1 MRCVEVAGGRG
12 GSDASATV
20 LQLLVRLSPARASQ
34 LAVEYLDRSVLN
46 ASDVLEALIAGGA
59 DTRVNPDLLSAMYGE
74 LYSLIAPDDTSKGA
88 KAVLSAFPLAQQKDA
103 AARLMSYVRTNALP
117 SHRAPVARALQDSL
131 REQGIEPDT
140 LTNGLQPG
148 NDDSSRKSTLYRL
161 GNGEVETLSQV
172 AEHLSDP
179 HRPDAWNPNP
189 GDNSEFDWWAAIKAA
204 TIKDE
209 QHFDSLVARFPP
221 PDYREV
227 ELLVQKAE
235 VLLRSGNRDSA
246 GEVIERAITRSRDG
260 SWIYWLDGAQKM
272 VVLRALKQIDHA
284 EGVRRARSLF
294 SKDLSAGKLSPT
306 YLLADIGDILQL
318 LEINWPADAVL
329 GAVDEYLDQV
339 IAASPSAKSYESLT
353 TESAPS
359 WSPDQALCQVIV
371 QFLAFPVVDV
381 AVAARRALAK
391 YVFAHGRG
399 LVALLTGPVSW
410 NPLQLEHLLA
420 AIHVGLAEGSPHIAE
435 LREFVES
442 LNHSESL
449 AVRSI
454 AKRICDQ
461 QGWVWMDV
469 TTVSAQPVILLATG
483 PSNRR
488 DAGMVLGGDTT
499 IPWNLHQALIRPLL
513 HAGLDGDELRSEF
526 ERVYRALEEDY
537 PWADDA
543 RLTRWMRLL
552 LTTFWLNPRAIVGRE
567 AAMRVFGKRSLSS
580 QVPPGAEDAYDG
592 FYPIYDARLELLQP
606 IERPTEL
613 QAMEWRITGDEGQAW
628 QQGAGAGE
636 WGHYPDS
643 VRGLCLIGERTWFIR
658 PEWGWPHEER
668 SRGLVL
674 GSPSDA
680 TEKALESA
688 VELTY
693 DLYLEGRGQDDG
705 QLIVLNVESQ
715 LVGPAY
721 RWAAIN
727 SNFARALGWHPSIE
741 VPFQWLDGDG
751 SVMVESTY
759 WRDGWRWIEPPRFE
773 SLGEGWF
780 VSATTRAIDDIR
792 RLAGGTE
799 LHLWVERHLHGERPY
814 EGHWHLARAL

>member
-1 MRCVEVAGGRG
+1 
-12 GSDASATV
+12 
-20 LQLLVRLSPARASQ
+20 
-34 LAVEYLDRSVLN
+34 
-46 ASDVLEALIAGGA
+46 
-59 DTRVNPDLLSAMYGE
+59 
-74 LYSLIAPDDTSKGA
+74 
-88 KAVLSAFPLAQQKDA
+88 
-103 AARLMSYVRTNALP
+103 
-117 SHRAPVARALQDSL
+117 
-131 REQGIEPDT
+131 
-140 LTNGLQPG
+140 
-148 NDDSSRKSTLYRL
+148 
-161 GNGEVETLSQV
+161 
-172 AEHLSDP
+172 
-179 HRPDAWNPNP
+179 
-189 GDNSEFDWWAAIKAA
+189 
-204 TIKDE
+204 
-209 QHFDSLVARFPP
+209 
-221 PDYREV
+221 
-227 ELLVQKAE
+227 
-235 VLLRSGNRDSA
+235 
-246 GEVIERAITRSRDG
+246 
-260 SWIYWLDGAQKM
+260 
-272 VVLRALKQIDHA
+272 
-284 EGVRRARSLF
+284 
-294 SKDLSAGKLSPT
+294 
-306 YLLADIGDILQL
+306 
-318 LEINWPADAVL
+318 
-329 GAVDEYLDQV
+329 
-339 IAASPSAKSYESLT
+339 
-353 TESAPS
+353 
-359 WSPDQALCQVIV
+359 
-371 QFLAFPVVDV
+371 
-381 AVAARRALAK
+381 
-391 YVFAHGRG
+391 
-399 LVALLTGPVSW
+399 
-410 NPLQLEHLLA
+410 
-420 AIHVGLAEGSPHIAE
+420 
-435 LREFVES
+435 
-442 LNHSESL
+442 
-449 AVRSI
+449 
-454 AKRICDQ
+454 
-461 QGWVWMDV
+461 MDV

-483 PSNRR
+483 PSTRR
-488 DAGMVLGGDTT
+488 EAGMVLGGDTT

-526 ERVYRALEEDY
+526 ERVYRALEENY

-543 RLTRWMRLL
+543 RLKRWMRLL

-693 DLYLEGRGQDDG
+693 DLYMEGRGQDDG

-727 SNFARALGWHPSIE
+727 SNFARALGWHPSID

-780 VSATTRAIDDIR
+780 VSATTRAVEEIR
-792 RLAGGTE
+792 RLAPGTQI
-799 LHLWVERHLHGERPY
+799 HLWVERHSHGDRPY
-814 EGHWHLARAL
+814 EGHWHLVRAL